1 MNAQISV
8 RLCRRCVQGSSNFCK
23 VQVKDNLTKHT
34 RLLLWAPFMP
44 LLGGIKLPCTCTFH
58 LFAIVLKYIWQ
69 KVLLLSL
76 ACLCSRKSVCG
87 SRDFSGGSHSGKM
100 FLKMKV
106 CAKNKS
112 WLWKRP
118 AGNQILS
125 RHWSGFSQY
134 GRPLVNPNPIERN
147 SSSPPTLRHVFYPSI
162 FGAFYV
168 YFQPVSPARTAWF

>member
-1 MNAQISV
+1 MQCSLDGLCVLTSQPNFLRKIYPQNGQYILNCHNYHAQISV
-8 RLCRRCVQGSSNFCK
+8 RLYRRCEKDSSNFCK

-112 WLWKRP
+112 
-118 AGNQILS
+118 
-125 RHWSGFSQY
+125 
-134 GRPLVNPNPIERN
+134 
-147 SSSPPTLRHVFYPSI
+147 
-162 FGAFYV
+162 
-168 YFQPVSPARTAWF
+168 